1 MINKNIT
8 MKTLTE
14 FKATLTDNIR
24 IDTFRIESLSD
35 ALISDVLPQY
45 IETVEVLLNDT
56 EIEKYKYNPKLLSY
70 DVYKSTD
77 LWFLI
82 CNINKCKRSF
92 DFTPNS
98 SVYLPTTS
106 SVNRCIE
113 ALSIFGKWY

>member
-14 FKATLTDNIR
+14 YKETLTDNIR
-24 IDTFRIESLSD
+24 IDTFRISALSD

-45 IETVEVLLNDT
+45 IETVEVILT
-56 EIEKYKYNPKLLSY
+56 ETELEKYKANPKMLSY

-92 DFTPNS
+92 DFAPTNKIL
-98 SVYLPTTS
+98 LPTS
-106 SVNRCIE
+106 SSINRCME
-113 ALSIFGKWY
+113 ALSVFGG

>member
-70 DVYKSTD
+70 DVYKSAD

-113 ALSIFGKWY
+113 ALSIFGK